1 MRIDDIISKK
11 GLIVMTVGNSARLQ
25 LNMAQAQ
32 TKYGSQLDSL
42 NAAYLSG
49 NKFNASSI
57 RKTNATKTLDELLK
71 SRSLK
76 GKDEN
81 FRSQFSDLYKSI
93 YGASDEDAGDENV
106 ASAQSIKT
114 ASASAGNAAE
124 SIKAFANDLKY
135 GGELDVDAYKK
146 QAQNFVDSY
155 NAMVDKVGNSDNQS
169 VLQKGV
175 LMVNTGKVYTSA
187 LKRAGITV
195 GADNKLSLNSDLSK
209 VKALDVKTAFGSQ
222 GFSDKV
228 IQKAGQINNLTG
240 GNGLFSAN
248 AVSSSSSSKTDSQYT
263 DNSGTMKELTAK
275 VKELATAVKSY
286 AQGLGTD
293 EKTFK
298 PEDYTDTAKK
308 FIDTYN
314 SFIDEAAK
322 SDKSSV
328 RNKGVTLASSA
339 NAYKYS
345 LQRAGINVDK
355 NGKLSLADEAKLA
368 KLTDK
373 DIKYSFANGGFLD
386 KVTDKADQ
394 VKSLVSSASSMG
406 YNADKTSTYAYN
418 SGALFAVYA

>member
-1 MRIDDIISKK
+1 
-11 GLIVMTVGNSARLQ
+11 MTVGNSARLQ

-42 NAAYLSG
+42 QSSYLVG
-49 NKFNASSI
+49 NKLN
-57 RKTNATKTLDELLK
+57 RYGLKNTKATQTLDELLK
-71 SRSLK
+71 SRALK

-93 YGASDEDAGDENV
+93 YGVSNDDSSDENV
-106 ASAQSIKT
+106 ASAQSIKV

-124 SIKAFANDLKY
+124 SIKSFANDLKY
-135 GGELDVDAYKK
+135 GGDVDVDAYKK
-146 QAQNFVDSY
+146 QAQAFVDSY
-155 NAMVDKVGNSDNQS
+155 NSMIDKVGNSDNQH

-175 LMVNTGKVYTSA
+175 LMVNTGKVYSSS
-187 LKRAGITV
+187 LKRVGITL
-195 GADNKLSLNSDLSK
+195 GADNKLSVNSDLSK
-209 VKALDVKTAFGSQ
+209 VKAVDIKTVFGSQ

-248 AVSSSSSSKTDSQYT
+248 AVNSSTSSSKTDNGYT
-263 DNSGTMKELTAK
+263 DNSGTMKELSAK

-293 EKTFK
+293 DKTYK
-298 PEDYTDTAKK
+298 PEDYTKVAKD
-308 FIDTYN
+308 FVDTYN
-314 SFIDEAAK
+314 SFVDEASK
-322 SDKSSV
+322 SDKSAV
-328 RNKGVTLASSA
+328 RNKGVTLTSSA

-368 KLTDK
+368 KLTDR
-373 DIKYSFANGGFLD
+373 DIKYSFGNDGGFIQ

-394 VKSLVSSASSMG
+394 VKSLVSSASTMG
-406 YNADKTSTYAYN
+406 YNSGKTANYAYN